1 MSSRPLLRPQVVL
14 PPTLTNTNLVS
25 DVSNINMIS
34 LVSYTVSW
42 QAGVVGTVTIEGCND
57 YVNPVGVQDQQ
68 QASGS
73 WVPVPLTAP
82 VAPAGLADDALISL
96 VNVPFVYIRLVFTDG
111 SGGANVGTLTA
122 TVAGKVQ

>member
-14 PPTLTNTNLVS
+14 PPTLANTNLTS
-25 DVSNINMIS
+25 EVSNVNMIS
-34 LVSYTVSW
+34 LVSYNVAW
-42 QAGVVGTVTIEGCND
+42 QNGVTGTVTVEGCND

-82 VAPAGLADDALISL
+82 VAPAGVADDALIGL
-96 VNVPFVYIRLVFTDG
+96 VNVPFAFVRLVFTDG
-111 SGGANVGTLTA
+111 SGGAGVGTITA
-122 TVAGKVQ
+122 TLAGKVQ

>member
-1 MSSRPLLRPQVVL
+1 
-14 PPTLTNTNLVS
+14 
-25 DVSNINMIS
+25 MIS

>member
-14 PPTLTNTNLVS
+14 EPTLANTNLTS
-25 DVSNINMIS
+25 EVSNINMIS
-34 LVSYTVSW
+34 LVSYTVVW
-42 QAGVVGTVTIEGCND
+42 EAGVVGTVTVEGCND
-57 YVNPVGVQDQQ
+57 MVLPVGVQDQQ

>member
-14 PPTLTNTNLVS
+14 PPTLTNTNLTSEVT
-25 DVSNINMIS
+25 NINMIS
-34 LVSYTVSW
+34 LVSYNVVW
-42 QAGVVGTVTIEGCND
+42 QNGVVGTITVEGCND

-68 QASGS
+68 QSSGS

-82 VAPAGLADDALISL
+82 VAPAGVADDALIAL
-96 VNVPFVYIRLVFTDG
+96 TQVPFCYVRLVFTDG

-122 TVAGKVQ
+122 TLAGKVA